1 MPFNQN
7 IMERGYSRLAKSI
20 PGKLT
25 FDGWGTRGAFQLE
38 EASVLSSA
46 VNFLTGGV
54 ETNELDTENDET
66 TTTEEV
72 VVEENETTDND

>member
-1 MPFNQN
+1 MSVETPQHAVSLL
-7 IMERGYSRLAKSI
+7 IQGIQIAQQ
-20 PGKLT
+20 
-25 FDGWGTRGAFQLE
+25 RGAFQLE

-72 VVEENETTDND
+72 VAEENETTDND

>member
-1 MPFNQN
+1 MSVETPQHAVSLL
-7 IMERGYSRLAKSI
+7 IQGIQLAQQ
-20 PGKLT
+20 
-25 FDGWGTRGAFQLE
+25 RGAFQLE

-66 TTTEEV
+66 TTTEEG

>member
-1 MPFNQN
+1 MSVETPQHAVSLL
-7 IMERGYSRLAKSI
+7 IQGIQLAQQ
-20 PGKLT
+20 
-25 FDGWGTRGAFQLE
+25 RGAFQLE

-72 VVEENETTDND
+72 VAEENETTDND

>member
-1 MPFNQN
+1 MSVETPQHAVSLL
-7 IMERGYSRLAKSI
+7 IQGIQLAQQ
-20 PGKLT
+20 
-25 FDGWGTRGAFQLE
+25 RGAFQLE